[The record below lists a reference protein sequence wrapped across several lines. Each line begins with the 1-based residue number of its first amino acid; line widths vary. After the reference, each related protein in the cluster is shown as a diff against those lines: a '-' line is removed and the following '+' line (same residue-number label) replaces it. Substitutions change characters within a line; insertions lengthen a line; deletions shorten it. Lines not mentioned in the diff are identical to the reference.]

1 MEARVRRRLSLL
13 ASHINP
19 SQESLL
25 PTCLSASPC
34 SSWDANGENE
44 VKEQEGCAF
53 CKIIRGEAPALKVYE
68 DDACLCILDTYPLCH
83 GHSLI
88 IPKCHF
94 PSLDVTPP
102 STIAA
107 MCSKVPLISNAIMKA
122 TGCVNPNTML
132 TLEKFEASVLLAEK
146 LSLSY
151 VHADS
156 FNLLVN
162 NGAAAGQVIY
172 HIEITDDCSNFVRH
186 VKLRLTFIIPRK
198 AHDCL
203 WDSEMAAKVKHPLL
217 LGTKERIVLVPFI
230 VTIVSINVRSY
241 SFGLLCRRSLYMS
254 YINGKWRLQSNNVD
268 ALYLMLLLL
277 LLCS

>member
-19 SQESLL
+19 SQEALL

-34 SSWDANGENE
+34 ASWDANGEKE
-44 VKEQEGCAF
+44 VKEQEGCVF

-107 MCSKVPLISNAIMKA
+107 MCSKVPLISSAIMKA
-122 TGCVNPNTML
+122 TGC
-132 TLEKFEASVLLAEK
+132 
-146 LSLSY
+146 
-151 VHADS
+151 DS

-172 HIEITDDCSNFVRH
+172 HIEITDGCSNFVRH
-186 VKLRLTFIIPRK
+186 VKLRLTF
-198 AHDCL
+198 
-203 WDSEMAAKVKHPLL
+203 
-217 LGTKERIVLVPFI
+217 T
-230 VTIVSINVRSY
+230 
-241 SFGLLCRRSLYMS
+241 
-254 YINGKWRLQSNNVD
+254 
-268 ALYLMLLLL
+268 
-277 LLCS
+277 